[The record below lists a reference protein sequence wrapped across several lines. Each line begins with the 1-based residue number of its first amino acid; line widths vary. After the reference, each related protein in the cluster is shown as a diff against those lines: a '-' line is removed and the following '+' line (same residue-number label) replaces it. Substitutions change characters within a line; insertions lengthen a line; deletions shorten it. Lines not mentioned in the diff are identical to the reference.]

1 VKVKKDAKSHIYDVE
16 NFAFT
21 YAYSEAN
28 HTNFSLITDTRRSI
42 KGAVAW
48 QYASTF
54 KGFEPFKNMK
64 VFSSKHLQ
72 FIKDFNFNPMPASI
86 SVRGELDRSY
96 SELTYRS
103 SVKDGSSRV
112 NLPNYQKFFVFN
124 RYYNVRWNLTKSISV
139 DYNSTVNAIIDEPNG
154 AIDTPEKQDSLWNN
168 LKRFGRT
175 KNFDQNIT
183 ANYKLPFDKFPVFNW
198 IDGDYRYTA
207 GYNWRAG
214 PLEKNPQSQLGNI
227 IQNTRDQN
235 VTGRIDMVKLYNK
248 IGFLKN
254 INSPPRPLPPPDKNK
269 PAKPDTVKRPPELKG
284 AKFLLRLLMSVRN
297 VNATYKFTEGTILPG
312 FTQTPRLFGLD
323 ETWSSPGVGFI
334 LGGQDPNFAK
344 AASEKGWL
352 TTNKRLTAPF
362 TQNQGTDLT
371 LRANV
376 DLSPDFKV
384 QLDASKVSNTA
395 FQEIFRYDSAT
406 NRFSGISPSRSGSYK
421 ISFMTINTAF
431 ANNSSINSDVFKQFE
446 ANIQTIKGRFQDI
459 TGQTYQDKSQDV
471 LIPAF
476 IAAYSGTSATDV
488 NLSPFP
494 KIPIP
499 NWRFTYEGLNK
510 ISGIK
515 DIFQSVTLTHGYKSS
530 YSVVNYSNSLQYGAV
545 NLSNRVEDY
554 NETRFATVPSA
565 TTDLLIP
572 VYIINQVMINE
583 SFQPLVGL
591 NFRTKSKLS
600 FRFEYKTKRDV
611 SLNVSNAQVTEVNGK
626 DWSAEI
632 SFTKNNMRMPFKD
645 QGRII
650 TLKNNIT
657 FLLNISMNN
666 NQTIQRTLADA
677 AQQVEGGST
686 ITNGNINF
694 QFRPNISY
702 VVNQKLT
709 IQMYGDHNTNDPLV
723 TNSFPR
729 TNTRVGFK
737 ILFNLAP

>member
-1 VKVKKDAKSHIYDVE
+1 
-16 NFAFT
+16 
-21 YAYSEAN
+21 
-28 HTNFSLITDTRRSI
+28 
-42 KGAVAW
+42 
-48 QYASTF
+48 
-54 KGFEPFKNMK
+54 
-64 VFSSKHLQ
+64 
-72 FIKDFNFNPMPASI
+72 
-86 SVRGELDRSY
+86 
-96 SELTYRS
+96 
-103 SVKDGSSRV
+103 
-112 NLPNYQKFFVFN
+112 
-124 RYYNVRWNLTKSISV
+124 
-139 DYNSTVNAIIDEPNG
+139 
-154 AIDTPEKQDSLWNN
+154 
-168 LKRFGRT
+168 
-175 KNFDQNIT
+175 
-183 ANYKLPFDKFPVFNW
+183 
-198 IDGDYRYTA
+198 
-207 GYNWRAG
+207 
-214 PLEKNPQSQLGNI
+214 
-227 IQNTRDQN
+227 
-235 VTGRIDMVKLYNK
+235 
-248 IGFLKN
+248 
-254 INSPPRPLPPPDKNK
+254 
-269 PAKPDTVKRPPELKG
+269 
-284 AKFLLRLLMSVRN
+284 MSVRN

-323 ETWSSPGVGFI
+323 DTWGSPGVGFI

-362 TQNQGTDLT
+362 TQSQGTDLT

-626 DWSAEI
+626 DWSAEV
-632 SFTKNNMRMPFKD
+632 SFTKNNMKMPFKD

-657 FLLNISMNN
+657 FLLNVSMNN

-709 IQMYGDHNTNDPLV
+709 IQMYGDHNTNEPLV

>member
-1 VKVKKDAKSHIYDVE
+1 
-16 NFAFT
+16 
-21 YAYSEAN
+21 
-28 HTNFSLITDTRRSI
+28 
-42 KGAVAW
+42 
-48 QYASTF
+48 
-54 KGFEPFKNMK
+54 
-64 VFSSKHLQ
+64 
-72 FIKDFNFNPMPASI
+72 
-86 SVRGELDRSY
+86 
-96 SELTYRS
+96 
-103 SVKDGSSRV
+103 
-112 NLPNYQKFFVFN
+112 
-124 RYYNVRWNLTKSISV
+124 
-139 DYNSTVNAIIDEPNG
+139 
-154 AIDTPEKQDSLWNN
+154 
-168 LKRFGRT
+168 
-175 KNFDQNIT
+175 
-183 ANYKLPFDKFPVFNW
+183 
-198 IDGDYRYTA
+198 
-207 GYNWRAG
+207 
-214 PLEKNPQSQLGNI
+214 
-227 IQNTRDQN
+227 
-235 VTGRIDMVKLYNK
+235 
-248 IGFLKN
+248 
-254 INSPPRPLPPPDKNK
+254 LPPPDKNK

-312 FTQTPRLFGLD
+312 FTQTPRLFGFD
-323 ETWSSPGVGFI
+323 ETWASPGVGFI
-334 LGGQDPNFAK
+334 LGDQDANFGQT
-344 AASEKGWL
+344 AARNGWL
-352 TTNKRLTAPF
+352 TKNSRLTAPF
-362 TQNQGTDLT
+362 SQNQNTELT

-376 DLSPDFKV
+376 DLSSDFKV
-384 QLDASKVSNTA
+384 QLDANKVSNTA
-395 FQEIFRYDSAT
+395 FQEIFRYDSAKSLAAGT
-406 NRFSGISPSRSGSYK
+406 DVFNSLSPSRSGSYK

-446 ANIQTIKGRFQDI
+446 SNLSIIKKRFEDNPI
-459 TGQTYQDKSQDV
+459 NVGNEFSLKSQDV

-476 IAAYSGTSATDV
+476 VAAYSGTSADGV
-488 NLSPFP
+488 SLSPFP
-494 KIPIP
+494 KVPIP

-515 DIFQSVTLTHGYKSS
+515 DVFQSVTLTHGYKSS
-530 YSVVNYSNSLQYGAV
+530 YSVVNYSNSLQYTSV

-554 NETRFATVPSA
+554 NVVSFANKKSG
-565 TTDLLIP
+565 TTDELIP

-591 NFRTKSKLS
+591 NFRTKSKLN

-626 DWSAEI
+626 DWSAEV
-632 SFTKNNMRMPFKD
+632 SFTKNNMRLPFKD

-657 FLLNISMNN
+657 FLLNVSMNN

-709 IQMYGDHNTNDPLV
+709 IQIYGDHNTNEPLV

>member
-1 VKVKKDAKSHIYDVE
+1 
-16 NFAFT
+16 
-21 YAYSEAN
+21 
-28 HTNFSLITDTRRSI
+28 
-42 KGAVAW
+42 
-48 QYASTF
+48 
-54 KGFEPFKNMK
+54 
-64 VFSSKHLQ
+64 
-72 FIKDFNFNPMPASI
+72 
-86 SVRGELDRSY
+86 
-96 SELTYRS
+96 
-103 SVKDGSSRV
+103 
-112 NLPNYQKFFVFN
+112 
-124 RYYNVRWNLTKSISV
+124 
-139 DYNSTVNAIIDEPNG
+139 
-154 AIDTPEKQDSLWNN
+154 
-168 LKRFGRT
+168 
-175 KNFDQNIT
+175 
-183 ANYKLPFDKFPVFNW
+183 
-198 IDGDYRYTA
+198 
-207 GYNWRAG
+207 
-214 PLEKNPQSQLGNI
+214 
-227 IQNTRDQN
+227 
-235 VTGRIDMVKLYNK
+235 
-248 IGFLKN
+248 
-254 INSPPRPLPPPDKNK
+254 
-269 PAKPDTVKRPPELKG
+269 VKRPPDLKG

-323 ETWSSPGVGFI
+323 ETWTSPGVGFI
-334 LGGQDPNFAK
+334 LGDQDPNFAQN
-344 AASEKGWL
+344 AARNGWL
-352 TTNKRLTAPF
+352 TKNSRLTAPF
-362 TQNQGTDLT
+362 TQNQSTDLT

-395 FQEIFRYDSAT
+395 FQEIFRYDSAAD
-406 NRFSGISPSRSGSYK
+406 RFSGLSPSRSGSYK

-446 ANIQTIKGRFQDI
+446 TNIQTIKGRFQDI
-459 TGQTYQDKSQDV
+459 TGKTYQDKSQDV

-476 IAAYSGTSATDV
+476 IAAYSGTSANDV

-515 DIFQSVTLTHGYKSS
+515 DVFQSVTLTHGYRSS

-554 NETRFATVPSA
+554 NETSFASVASA

-611 SLNVSNAQVTEVNGK
+611 SLNVSNAQVTEINGK

-657 FLLNISMNN
+657 FLLNVSMNN

-677 AQQVEGGST
+677 AQQVKGGST

-709 IQMYGDHNTNDPLV
+709 IQMYGDHNTNEPLV